1 MAIADKERTPMTPQT
16 AAALRALVTKWRNLK
31 TDFAAYKFCANELAA
46 VLTQEGADNFTWHNP
61 APFKSAAITG
71 GESKTMMAGCDSTS
85 ATECSCPLFNCP
97 VHTYRMPSATVP
109 AEPRAAEGAG
119 TDVVRPLGKPTDY
132 SYGLLEDGLNLAA
145 GLNDTKPTAAAAA
158 VPAGGDAVAPG
169 PRIEYRDPEWISMDS
184 FPPTGPV
191 LIVHEND
198 DGGRWVEAWEARCW
212 HRDRANIRPD
222 TPKHLIHANG
232 IAWMWAPKLPGETML
247 SYPPAPRGGVT
258 EAMVDAALRGWYA
271 DAGEGLVLGELAKA
285 AMRRALD
292 ALSTPPAAQA
302 QDAGPKARHW
312 KQAIF
317 NFFGHPFD
325 VTSNECDRI
334 EQDAR
339 ALATKEAR

>member
-1 MAIADKERTPMTPQT
+1 MTFDEAVNCAWHVAGTTMLSKEDMR
-16 AAALRALVTKWRNLK
+16 
-31 TDFAAYKFCANELAA
+31 
-46 VLTQEGADNFTWHNP
+46 
-61 APFKSAAITG
+61 AAI
-71 GESKTMMAGCDSTS
+71 KAIWPLP
-85 ATECSCPLFNCP
+85 AAQTEPL
-97 VHTYRMPSATVP
+97 
-109 AEPRAAEGAG
+109 AAEGAVYGYCPKCGARGIASQCRPDG
-119 TDVVRPLGKPTDY
+119 TDICSNFHEYPT
-132 SYGLLEDGLNLAA
+132 
-145 GLNDTKPTAAAAA
+145 NDAIPPTAAAA
-158 VPAGGDAVAPG
+158 VPAGVDAVAPG

-339 ALATKEAR
+339 ALAAKEAR